1 MTAKDL
7 RGNDDAGNIRGF
19 FLAPLVDFESSGSLI
34 YIIMSRVKTF
44 YQCQSCGY
52 ASPKWLGKC
61 PDCGSWSSFAEE
73 KSFAGAKNA
82 SSTHAAGRTEP
93 VVLSAIAAVSEKR
106 ISTGI
111 REFDRVLGGGVV
123 DGSVILVGGDPGIG
137 KSTLLLQTFSGLAKK
152 EGRLLY
158 VSGEESPRQIK
169 MRAERLS
176 VESDD
181 IILLPETSL
190 EGILDTAAKTAPGA
204 MVVDS
209 IQTVFTQELLS
220 APGSVGQVRECA
232 AKLMLFAKR
241 SNVPVFIV
249 GHVTKEGAIA
259 GPRVLE
265 HIVDTVLYFEG
276 DRGHSYRILR
286 TIKNRFGS
294 TNEIGIFEMSDAGL
308 REVENPSELF
318 LSERPQNV
326 SGSTV
331 VASLEGTRPLMVEL
345 QALVSQTNFGMPRR
359 TSIGVDFNRVNLL
372 VAVLE
377 KRAGLHLGGMDIFIN
392 IAGGLKIVEPAV
404 DLGVIA
410 AITSSARDVPI
421 GQRTFVFGEVG
432 LSGEVRAV
440 AQAEARLKEASKIGF
455 EKAVIPAGNA
465 DRIKGGQGLEI
476 AGVKDVEE
484 CLEAVLG

>member
-1 MTAKDL
+1 
-7 RGNDDAGNIRGF
+7 
-19 FLAPLVDFESSGSLI
+19 
-34 YIIMSRVKTF
+34 MSKTKTF
-44 YQCQSCGY
+44 YQCQSCGH

-61 PDCGSWSSFAEE
+61 PDCGNWNSFVEE
-73 KSFAGAKNA
+73 KSF
-82 SSTHAAGRTEP
+82 SSTRQVSSLQSLGKTEP
-93 VVLSAIAAVSEKR
+93 VALRAIEGTSEDR
-106 ISTGI
+106 TPTGI
-111 REFDRVLGGGVV
+111 TEFDRVLGGGVV
-123 DGSVILVGGDPGIG
+123 RGSVILVGGDPGIG
-137 KSTLLLQTFSGLAKK
+137 KSTLLLQTFSGLSKK
-152 EGRLLY
+152 SGKLLY

-169 MRAERLS
+169 MRADRLS
-176 VESDD
+176 VNSDN

-190 EGILDTAAKTAPGA
+190 EGILEAAMKIGPEA

-209 IQTVFTQELLS
+209 IQTVYTQEMLS

-241 SNVPVFIV
+241 SNIPVFIV
-249 GHVTKEGAIA
+249 GHVTKEGTIA

-318 LSERPQNV
+318 LSERPQKV

-331 VASLEGTRPLMVEL
+331 VASIEGTRPLMVEI

-372 VAVLE
+372 IAVLE
-377 KRAGLHLGGMDIFIN
+377 KRAGMHLGGMDVFIN
-392 IAGGLKIVEPAV
+392 IVGGLKIIEPAV
-404 DLGVIA
+404 DLGIIA
-410 AITSSARDVPI
+410 TIASSAREVPI
-421 GQRTFVFGEVG
+421 DPQTFVFGEVG
-432 LSGEVRAV
+432 LSGEIRAV
-440 AQAEARLKEASKIGF
+440 AQAEPRLKEAAKIGF
-455 EKAVIPAGNA
+455 KKAVIPAGNA
-465 DRIKGGQGLEI
+465 EKIKNNEGLTI
-476 AGVKDVEE
+476 IGIRNVEE